1 MKVRIISLFL
11 SIAFL
16 SILTFEYVS
25 NTILVENLANGS
37 VEYVLE
43 KRLADKFMDDS
54 YILSSYVNDLGIE
67 VKTPHTFTK
76 VFYSFTL
83 TNTLFRPPITL

>member
-11 SIAFL
+11 SVAFL

-25 NTILVENLANGS
+25 NTMLVENSSTEA

-43 KRLADKFMDDS
+43 KRIADKFLDDT
-54 YILSSYVNDLGIE
+54 YVLSSTIDSFDIKI
-67 VKTPHTFTK
+67 KTPHTFEK
-76 VFYSFTL
+76 VYYTFKL
-83 TNTLFRPPITL
+83 VNTPYRPPITL

>member
-11 SIAFL
+11 SVAFL

-25 NTILVENLANGS
+25 NTMLVENSANES

-67 VKTPHTFTK
+67 VKAPHTFAK
-76 VFYSFTL
+76 VFYTFQIN
-83 TNTLFRPPITL
+83 NTLFRPPITL